1 MDQESP
7 SPKAYSGGDSKA
19 LPEEHIQ
26 ELWSNLAGLKTP
38 PSMLKSQ
45 LLAVTFVSLATLLGF
60 ALQPLVLSFP
70 AVLPLP
76 FLLAIACA
84 AFYGNLGS
92 ATTAT
97 ILSAVSFRYFLFASP
112 HDSSVTG
119 VLLLRTGLFVL
130 LAGFVCL
137 LVLKFREVNTRG
149 LRSQSIYSDFIR
161 SAPVGFSLHK
171 PDTSFLDINPC
182 FADWNGA
189 PREGQIGKT
198 VAEVIPNIAAA
209 MGPNLRRV
217 AETGENLT
225 FEVKGDPLD
234 PQRERHWIASHFPVK
249 NQSGQIEAVGTALF
263 DITKEKLAQAAL
275 KESEMKYRFLAESIS
290 QYVWTTDEAGNIDYC
305 NRHFLEFTGLTLEE
319 VRAGRAI
326 EFIHPDD
333 VEDLSRKVRESQST
347 GQPFQHEYRARRVS
361 DGEYR
366 WHLAH
371 SELFTDAA
379 GKKRWLGVGI
389 DITDRKAAEL
399 EVQKAHEQMRMLVTS
414 ISESFI
420 ALDREWRFQYANQRV
435 LEQTRKSWTELKG
448 RNMWEIFPEAAK
460 SAFRPGYETVMQER
474 IPHTFEVTYPQP
486 DGSLR
491 YYQVHAYPTSEGL
504 AALVS
509 DVTQAKEAQDAL
521 SENKRLLRLVLDSAD
536 VGTWMWNFET
546 NEVLDLGNTAKLF
559 GREDIASF
567 EHFFAVIHPEDRPAV
582 LSAIT
587 SAKNTGQYQ
596 CEFRAVKNGI
606 TRWLR
611 GTGTVFRNAEGN
623 PLYLAGVTID
633 VTEKNRSEEERFRL
647 AAIVDS
653 SDDAIISKDLNG
665 IVASWNNAAERL
677 FGYRSD
683 EMIGESILKII
694 PDELRDEEPR
704 ILASLRAGQKI
715 DHYETERLRKDGTR
729 VAVALTISPVKD
741 LSEKIIGA
749 SKIVRDI
756 SERKRVQEALLQS
769 EKLAATGRMAA
780 AIAHE
785 VNNPLEA
792 VTNLAYLVST
802 DPTLSAVGRSY
813 AKMLLEEIARAS
825 EITKQTL
832 AFYRDSGKPSDFDIR
847 ELLDNVIRLNRP
859 NFEKKQIKVLTEYRN
874 SERLV
879 GYASEIR
886 QVMANLL
893 LNAIDA
899 VPQGGTVVV
908 RVDVENLI
916 SSHTR
921 RVRVTVADNG
931 HGIRPETKKRL
942 FEPFVTTKGAH
953 GNGLGLWVSK
963 GIVKKHGGSIAMRSS
978 TTPGRSGTVFLVLL
992 PVAQPASV
1000 RSIA

>member
-1 MDQESP
+1 MGQKSP
-7 SPKAYSGGDSKA
+7 SQ
-19 LPEEHIQ
+19 ERMQ
-26 ELWSNLAGLKTP
+26 ELWNNLAGVKAP
-38 PSMLKSQ
+38 PSMLKNQ
-45 LLAVTFVSLATLLGF
+45 LLAVTFVFLALLLGL
-60 ALQPLVLSFP
+60 ALQPLVASFP
-70 AVLPLP
+70 ALLPLP

-84 AFYGNLGS
+84 ALYGDLGS
-92 ATTAT
+92 AITAT
-97 ILSAVSFRYFLFASP
+97 ILSTIGFSYFL
-112 HDSSVTG
+112 SVRHHG
-119 VLLLRTGLFVL
+119 PSVSGEVVLRTGLFVL
-130 LAGFVCL
+130 FAGFVCL
-137 LVLKFREVNTRG
+137 LVLKFKEVKRRG
-149 LRSQSIYSDFIR
+149 LRSQSLYSDFIR

-189 PREGQIGKT
+189 PREAQIGKT
-198 VAEVIPNIAAA
+198 IAEVIPNIAAA

-217 AETGENLT
+217 AETGENLS

-234 PQRERHWIASHFPVK
+234 PQGERHWIASHFPVK
-249 NQSGQIEAVGTALF
+249 NNSGKIEAVGIALF

-275 KESEMKYRFLAESIS
+275 KESELKYRFLAESIS

-305 NRHFLEFTGLTLEE
+305 NRHFLEFTGLTLEQ

-333 VEDLSRKVRESQST
+333 VEELSRKVRQSHST

-399 EVQKAHEQMRMLVTS
+399 EVLKAHEQMRMLVTS

-435 LEQTRKSWTELKG
+435 LEQTGKPWTELKG
-448 RNMWEIFPEAAK
+448 RSMWEIFPEAAK
-460 SAFRPGYETVMQER
+460 SAFRPGYEKVMQER
-474 IPHTFEVTYPQP
+474 IPHTFNVSYPQP
-486 DGSLR
+486 DGSVR
-491 YYQVHAYPTSEGL
+491 YYEVHAYPTSEGL
-504 AALVS
+504 AALIS
-509 DVTQAKEAQDAL
+509 DITQAKEAQDAL
-521 SENKRLLRLVLDSAD
+521 SENKQLLRLVLDSAD

-559 GREDIASF
+559 GKENIGSF
-567 EHFFAVIHPEDRPAV
+567 EDFYALIHPEDRPVV

-587 SAKNTGQYQ
+587 SAKRTGQYQ
-596 CEFRAVKNGI
+596 CEFRAIKSGI

-611 GTGTVFRNAEGN
+611 GTGTVFRNDEGN

-665 IVASWNNAAERL
+665 VVTSWNNAAEHL

-683 EMIGESILKII
+683 EMIGESIIKII

-715 DHYETERLRKDGTR
+715 DHYETERLRKNGTR
-729 VAVALTISPVKD
+729 VDVALTISPVKD
-741 LSEKIIGA
+741 LSGKIIGA
-749 SKIVRDI
+749 SKIARDI
-756 SERKRVQEALLQS
+756 SERKRVQEALVQS

-813 AKMLLEEIARAS
+813 TKMLLEEIARAS

-832 AFYRDSGKPSDFDIR
+832 AFYRDSGKPSEFDIR
-847 ELLDNVIRLNRP
+847 ELLDNVIRLDRP
-859 NFEKKQIKVLTEYRN
+859 MFEKKQIKVVTEYRK

-886 QVMANLL
+886 QVIANLL

-899 VPQGGTVVV
+899 VPQGGTIVV
-908 RVDVENLI
+908 RVDVENSI
-916 SSHTR
+916 SNRTR

-942 FEPFVTTKGAH
+942 FEPFVTTKGAR

-963 GIVKKHGGSIAMRSS
+963 GILKKHGGSIVTRSS
-978 TTPGRSGTVFLVLL
+978 TVPGRSGTVFSVVLPL
-992 PVAQPASV
+992 AQTAPA
-1000 RSIA
+1000 RNIA

>member
-1 MDQESP
+1 MRFLVPHLWIILNWKRVAILWPDDTRKDVKFPVLRGLAQPGQFPSTATLIPRNCIKTHRGANRYYLATEEGRDAVDQESP
-7 SPKAYSGGDSKA
+7 SPRVYSGWTRRV
-19 LPEEHIQ
+19 LLQEHIQ
-26 ELWSNLAGLKTP
+26 ELWNNLAGVKTP
-38 PSMLKSQ
+38 PSMLKNQ
-45 LLAVTFVSLATLLGF
+45 LLAVTFVSLAMLLGF
-60 ALQPLVLSFP
+60 ALQPLVPSFP
-70 AVLPLP
+70 ALLPLP
-76 FLLAIACA
+76 FLLAVACA
-84 AFYGNLGS
+84 AFYGDLGS
-92 ATTAT
+92 AITAT
-97 ILSAVSFRYFLFASP
+97 ILSAASFRYFLFASP
-112 HDSSVTG
+112 HGSSVSG
-119 VLLLRTGLFVL
+119 LLLLRTGLFVL
-130 LAGFVCL
+130 LAGFLCV
-137 LVLKFREVNTRG
+137 LVLKFREVKTRG
-149 LRSQSIYSDFIR
+149 LRSQSIHSDFI
-161 SAPVGFSLHK
+161 L
-171 PDTSFLDINPC
+171 
-182 FADWNGA
+182 
-189 PREGQIGKT
+189 
-198 VAEVIPNIAAA
+198 
-209 MGPNLRRV
+209 
-217 AETGENLT
+217 
-225 FEVKGDPLD
+225 
-234 PQRERHWIASHFPVK
+234 
-249 NQSGQIEAVGTALF
+249 
-263 DITKEKLAQAAL
+263 
-275 KESEMKYRFLAESIS
+275 
-290 QYVWTTDEAGNIDYC
+290 
-305 NRHFLEFTGLTLEE
+305 
-319 VRAGRAI
+319 
-326 EFIHPDD
+326 
-333 VEDLSRKVRESQST
+333 
-347 GQPFQHEYRARRVS
+347 
-361 DGEYR
+361 
-366 WHLAH
+366 
-371 SELFTDAA
+371 
-379 GKKRWLGVGI
+379 
-389 DITDRKAAEL
+389 
-399 EVQKAHEQMRMLVTS
+399 QKAHEQMRMLVTS

-435 LEQTRKSWTELKG
+435 LEQTGKSWTELKG
-448 RNMWEIFPEAAK
+448 RNMWEIFPEAAR
-460 SAFRPGYETVMQER
+460 SAFRPGYEKVMQER
-474 IPHTFEVTYPQP
+474 IPHTFDVTYPQP
-486 DGSLR
+486 DGAVR

-509 DVTQAKEAQDAL
+509 DITQAKEAQDAL
-521 SENKRLLRLVLDSAD
+521 FENKRLLRLVLDSAD

-567 EHFFAVIHPEDRPAV
+567 EDFYAVIHPEDRPVV
-582 LSAIT
+582 LSSIT

-596 CEFRAVKNGI
+596 CEFRVIKNGI

-611 GTGTVFRNAEGN
+611 GTGTVFRNDEGN

-647 AAIVDS
+647 AAIVES

-665 IVASWNNAAERL
+665 IVASWNNAAEHL

-694 PDELRDEEPR
+694 PDELHDEEPR

-729 VAVALTISPVKD
+729 VSVALTISPVKD
-741 LSEKIIGA
+741 LSGKIIGA
-749 SKIVRDI
+749 SKIARDI
-756 SERKRVQEALLQS
+756 SERKRVQEALVQS

-785 VNNPLEA
+785 INNPLEA

-802 DPTLSAVGRSY
+802 DPTLSAVARSY
-813 AKMLLEEIARAS
+813 TKMLLEEIARAS

-859 NFEKKQIKVLTEYRN
+859 NFEKKQIKVVTEYRN

-899 VPQGGTVVV
+899 VSQGGTIVV
-908 RVDVENLI
+908 RVDVENSI
-916 SSHTR
+916 SNR
-921 RVRVTVADNG
+921 AGCVRVTVADNG

-963 GIVKKHGGSIAMRSS
+963 GIVKKHGGSIVMRSS
-978 TTPGRSGTVFLVLL
+978 TVPGRSGTVFSVLL
-992 PVAQPASV
+992 PLTQTASA